1 MKPVRF
7 TRHALE
13 KLDLPRKWGFTI
25 DPERVIGDMND
36 LHESAPGYG
45 GRLVARL
52 QLDEEHILRVV
63 YEENGEVVVITM
75 YPARQDRYE
84 D

>member
-7 TRHALE
+7 TRHAIDKLE
-13 KLDLPRKWGFTI
+13 LLGQWGFTI
-25 DPERVIGDMND
+25 DREKIAADMA
-36 LHESAPGYG
+36 HPQESSPGYQ
-45 GRLVARL
+45 GRYIARL
-52 QLDEEHILRVV
+52 QLDEGHILRVV
-63 YEENGEVVVITM
+63 YEENGEVVVITI

>member
-7 TRHALE
+7 TRHALD
-13 KLDLPRKWGFTI
+13 KLELLGKWGFTV
-25 DPERVIGDMND
+25 DQERVIGDMAD
-36 LHESAPGYG
+36 LHGSTPGYR
-45 GRLVARL
+45 GRSVAHL

-63 YEENGEVVVITM
+63 YEENGEVVIITM

-84 D
+84 N

>member
-7 TRHALE
+7 TQHALD
-13 KLDLPRKWGFTI
+13 KLELLRQWGFTI
-25 DPERVIGDMND
+25 DRETIAAD
-36 LHESAPGYG
+36 LAEPHESSPGYLE
-45 GRLVARL
+45 RLVARL
-52 QLDEEHILRVV
+52 KLDEGHILRVV
-63 YEENGEVVVITM
+63 YEENDEVAVITI

>member
-7 TRHALE
+7 TQHATDKLE
-13 KLDLPRKWGFTI
+13 LLRRWGFTI
-25 DPERVIGDMND
+25 DREKIASD
-36 LHESAPGYG
+36 LAHHQEPTPGYQ
-45 GRLVARL
+45 GRSIARI
-52 QLDEEHILRVV
+52 QLDEGHVLPVV
-63 YEENGEVVVITM
+63 YEENSEMVVITM

>member
-7 TRHALE
+7 TQHATGKLE
-13 KLDLPRKWGFTI
+13 LLRQWGFTI
-25 DPERVIGDMND
+25 DREKIASD
-36 LHESAPGYG
+36 LARHHESSPGYQ
-45 GRLVARL
+45 GRSIARL
-52 QLDEEHILRVV
+52 QLDEGHILRVV

>member
-7 TRHALE
+7 TRHAIE
-13 KLDLPRKWGFTI
+13 KLGLLRQWGFEI
-25 DPERVIGDMND
+25 DRESIASGLARP
-36 LHESAPGYG
+36 HESSPGYL
-45 GRLVARL
+45 GRSIARL
-52 QLDEEHILRVV
+52 QLDANHILRVV

-75 YPARQDRYE
+75 YPAREDRYE

>member
-7 TRHALE
+7 TQHALDKLELLRQWVFDIAGE
-13 KLDLPRKWGFTI
+13 KIISDLAHR
-25 DPERVIGDMND
+25 
-36 LHESAPGYG
+36 HESLPGYR
-45 GRLVARL
+45 GRSIARL

-63 YEENGEVVVITM
+63 YEGNSEVVAITM

>member
-7 TRHALE
+7 TQHALE
-13 KLDLPRKWGFTI
+13 KLELLRKWGFTV
-25 DPERVIGDMND
+25 DPESVIGDMAD
-36 LHESAPGYG
+36 LHESTSGYG
-45 GRLVARL
+45 GRFVARL

-63 YEENGEVVVITM
+63 YEENGEIVVITM

-84 D
+84 N